1 MLPRVRLTRHYRSM
15 SHPMPNE
22 ILSVSQLNDTVRQL
36 LDQAL
41 PPLWVEGEI
50 SNLARPASGHLYF
63 SLKDSNAQVRCAF
76 FRHRASRGRFTPNN
90 GDQVRLR
97 AKVGLY
103 TARGEYQLIVEH
115 LEAAGDGALQRAFEA
130 LRAKLQAEGL
140 FDTAHKRPL
149 PTLPK
154 RIGIITSATGAAVRD
169 IISVLQRRSPA
180 TAVLIYPVTVQG
192 DSAPDDIVNAIALA
206 NQRAE
211 TDVLIVGRG
220 GGSLEDLQAFNDERV
235 ARAIHASTLPI
246 VSAVGHEVD
255 VSIADWVADYRAATP
270 SAAAETLSPDADA
283 LAQQFARLAHQLKSA
298 LRRRFADHQTRLS
311 NLARRLDAQH
321 PGRQLQERSQR
332 LDELDQRL
340 RHAMQQRLGRLQE
353 RIGILSHRLQT
364 ISPLATLQRGYAIVT
379 DAHSGAILREANAT
393 KPGQQVQI
401 KLSQGEVS
409 AEVKKVKT

>member
-1 MLPRVRLTRHYRSM
+1 MND
-15 SHPMPNE
+15 PMPHE

-50 SNLARPASGHLYF
+50 SNLAKPASGHLYF

-76 FRHRASRGRFTPNN
+76 FRHRASRGGFIPAN

-103 TARGEYQLIVEH
+103 TARGEYQLIIEH

-140 FDTAHKRPL
+140 FDAAHKKPL
-149 PTLPK
+149 PGLPK
-154 RIGIITSATGAAVRD
+154 RIGVITSPTGAAVRD
-169 IISVLQRRSPA
+169 IISVLQRRCPA

-192 DSAPDDIVNAIALA
+192 DSAPDDIANAIALA

-235 ARAIHASTLPI
+235 ARAIYASTLPV

-255 VSIADWVADYRAATP
+255 VSIADWVADHRAATP
-270 SAAAETLSPDADA
+270 SAAAEHLSPDATA
-283 LAQQFARLAHQLKSA
+283 LAQQFTRNARQLESA
-298 LRRRFADHQTRLS
+298 LRRRLSDYQTL
-311 NLARRLDAQH
+311 LLGLKRRLDAQH

-332 LDELDQRL
+332 LDDLDQRL
-340 RHAMQQRLGRLQE
+340 RHAMQQRLRHLQE
-353 RIGILSHRLQT
+353 QIGTLSHRLHT
-364 ISPLATLQRGYAIVT
+364 ISPLATLQRGYAIVSDLNT
-379 DAHSGAILREANAT
+379 GTILREASTAE
-393 KPGQQVQI
+393 PGQDVRI
-401 KLSQGEVS
+401 KLGQGELS
-409 AEVKKVKT
+409 AEVKNIKT

>member
-1 MLPRVRLTRHYRSM
+1 
-15 SHPMPNE
+15 MP
-22 ILSVSQLNDTVRQL
+22 
-36 LDQAL
+36 A
-41 PPLWVEGEI
+41 
-50 SNLARPASGHLYF
+50 
-63 SLKDSNAQVRCAF
+63 
-76 FRHRASRGRFTPNN
+76 N

-140 FDTAHKRPL
+140 FDAAHKKPL
-149 PTLPK
+149 PGLPK
-154 RIGIITSATGAAVRD
+154 RIGVITSPTGAAVRD
-169 IISVLQRRSPA
+169 IISVLQRRCPA

-192 DSAPDDIVNAIALA
+192 DGAPDDIANAIALA

-235 ARAIHASTLPI
+235 ARAIYASTLPI

-255 VSIADWVADYRAATP
+255 VSIADWVADHRAATP
-270 SAAAETLSPDADA
+270 SAAAEFLSPDATA
-283 LAQQFARLAHQLKSA
+283 LAQQLTRYAQQLEGA
-298 LRRRFADHQTRLS
+298 LRRRLSEYQTL
-311 NLARRLDAQH
+311 LLGLKRRLDAQH

-340 RHAMQQRLGRLQE
+340 RYAMQQRLRHLQE
-353 RIGILSHRLQT
+353 QIGTLSHRLHT
-364 ISPLATLQRGYAIVT
+364 VSPLATLQRGYAIVSDLNT
-379 DAHSGAILREANAT
+379 GTILREASTA
-393 KPGQQVQI
+393 KPGQDVRI
-401 KLSQGEVS
+401 KLGQGELS
-409 AEVKKVKT
+409 AEVKNIKT